1 MGLVIIIV
9 VVVAVVLALVLF
21 GTYNGMVRARVRV
34 REAWS
39 GIDVQLKRRS
49 SLIPNLVETVKG
61 YASHEQEVL
70 ENVTRARAMLDNAKG
85 AQQSAQA
92 DNMLTGALRTLFA
105 VSERYPDLKANE
117 NFLELQRELTDTEDK
132 IAYARQFYNTNTG
145 SYNEKIQVFPGAMF
159 AGMFG
164 FQRED
169 FYEAEEAAREEI
181 QVSFSSD

>member
-1 MGLVIIIV
+1 MKHESETLEAVMKARSA
-9 VVVAVVLALVLF
+9 VASARQAGNIAAL
-21 GTYNGMVRARVRV
+21 GPA
-34 REAWS
+34 E
-39 GIDVQLKRRS
+39 
-49 SLIPNLVETVKG
+49 
-61 YASHEQEVL
+61 
-70 ENVTRARAMLDNAKG
+70 
-85 AQQSAQA
+85 
-92 DNMLTGALRTLFA
+92 GALRMGLGSLFA
-105 VSERYPDLKANE
+105 VAEAYPDLKANE